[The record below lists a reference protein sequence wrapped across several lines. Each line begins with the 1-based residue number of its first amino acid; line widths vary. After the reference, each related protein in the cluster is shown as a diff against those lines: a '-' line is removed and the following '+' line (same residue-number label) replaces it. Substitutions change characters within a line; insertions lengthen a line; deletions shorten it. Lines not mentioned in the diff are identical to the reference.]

1 MTKTLCQLFL
11 HLSNFFVWPH
21 ITVDSHLSH
30 SCNISGIPLNLA
42 QMSVW
47 TRGSTGQGH
56 CHCPKYT
63 VVPNSRIHELI
74 KAKLHTNVKVSD
86 DILSKR
92 SLWHHNVLQKHFFF
106 GHYSKIGTQEQKRR
120 LWPYFTD
127 VSTLKLH
134 WLCRSSLLPGL
145 TCVKHPGFT
154 IHIWRIVV
162 HQKLTGSANIGLQVV
177 VLHHQSRQTW
187 KYHDVAKSYKNKV
200 QYGCYRNVPK
210 LLSTDGNSFVLTVR
224 LILSH
229 IHWNLGGPGE
239 MNSTYFQ
246 FFFSFFSGNLVA
258 LGPGAREERGGGKHW
273 WQTHSVL
280 V

>member
-1 MTKTLCQLFL
+1 MDKRFLDFRAAMTKTLCQLFL

-42 QMSVW
+42 QMSIW

-106 GHYSKIGTQEQKRR
+106 LAI
-120 LWPYFTD
+120 
-127 VSTLKLH
+127 
-134 WLCRSSLLPGL
+134 
-145 TCVKHPGFT
+145 
-154 IHIWRIVV
+154 I
-162 HQKLTGSANIGLQVV
+162 QKLEL
-177 VLHHQSRQTW
+177 
-187 KYHDVAKSYKNKV
+187 
-200 QYGCYRNVPK
+200 RNRRGDCGHISPMYPPWNCTDCVD
-210 LLSTDGNSFVLTVR
+210 LLCC
-224 LILSH
+224 
-229 IHWNLGGPGE
+229 
-239 MNSTYFQ
+239 
-246 FFFSFFSGNLVA
+246 LV
-258 LGPGAREERGGGKHW
+258 
-273 WQTHSVL
+273 
-280 V
+280 